1 MNEIKFKLDR
11 EHMIGLKKFHKL
23 KMSKDLIIQPNKD
36 NEIVFSL
43 TDLYYDSKY
52 DNRDFTYFQLNTQQ
66 KTDTKFQVV
75 SQRYRVQ
82 TNERSISSMILPII
96 IPPVSHY
103 EVSIFLKENRIR
115 MKSKELPFL
124 YEFALDRLK
133 LPVSVKGDKSNA

>member
-23 KMSKDLIIQPNKD
+23 KMSKDLIIQRNKD

>member
-96 IPPVSHY
+96 IPP
-103 EVSIFLKENRIR
+103 SII
-115 MKSKELPFL
+115 
-124 YEFALDRLK
+124 
-133 LPVSVKGDKSNA
+133 V

>member
-96 IPPVSHY
+96 IPPVSDY
-103 EVSIFLKENRIR
+103 EVSILLKENRIR

-124 YEFALDRLK
+124 YEFALDRLPT
-133 LPVSVKGDKSNA
+133 PVSVKGDKSNA

>member
-115 MKSKELPFL
+115 RQGTKFIFPLPK
-124 YEFALDRLK
+124 LK
-133 LPVSVKGDKSNA
+133 VL

>member
-43 TDLYYDSKY
+43 TDLLYNSRF
-52 DNRDFTYFQLNTQQ
+52 DNRDLTYFQLNTKQ
-66 KTDTKFQVV
+66 KSDTKFLVT

-82 TNERSISSMILPII
+82 LSERSISSMILPII
-96 IPPVSHY
+96 IPPVSDY
-103 EVSIFLKENRIR
+103 EVSILLKENRIR

>member
-43 TDLYYDSKY
+43 TDLLYNSRF
-52 DNRDFTYFQLNTQQ
+52 DNRDLTYFQLNTKQ
-66 KTDTKFQVV
+66 KSDTKFLVT

-82 TNERSISSMILPII
+82 LSERSISSMILPII
-96 IPPVSHY
+96 IPPVSDY
-103 EVSIFLKENRIR
+103 EVSILLKENRIR
-115 MKSKELPFL
+115 MKSKELPIL
-124 YEFALDRLK
+124 YEFALDRLPT
-133 LPVSVKGDKSNA
+133 PVSVKGDKSNA

>member
-43 TDLYYDSKY
+43 TDLLYNSRF
-52 DNRDFTYFQLNTQQ
+52 DNRDLTYFQLNTKQ
-66 KTDTKFQVV
+66 KSDTKFLVT

-82 TNERSISSMILPII
+82 LSERSISSMILPII

-103 EVSIFLKENRIR
+103 EVSIFLEENRIR
-115 MKSKELPFL
+115 MKSKELPIL

>member
-23 KMSKDLIIQPNKD
+23 KMSKDLIIQRNKD

-43 TDLYYDSKY
+43 TDLYFDSKY

-96 IPPVSHY
+96 IPPVSDY
-103 EVSIFLKENRIR
+103 EVSILLKENRIR

>member
-52 DNRDFTYFQLNTQQ
+52 DNRDLTYFQLNTKQ
-66 KTDTKFQVV
+66 KSDTKFLVT

-82 TNERSISSMILPII
+82 LSERSISSMILPII
-96 IPPVSHY
+96 IPPVSDY
-103 EVSIFLKENRIR
+103 EVSILLKENRIR
-115 MKSKELPFL
+115 MKSKELPIL
-124 YEFALDRLK
+124 YEFALDRLPT
-133 LPVSVKGDKSNA
+133 PVSVKGDKSNA

>member
-96 IPPVSHY
+96 IPPVSDY
-103 EVSIFLKENRIR
+103 EVSILLKENRIR

>member
-96 IPPVSHY
+96 IPPVSDY
-103 EVSIFLKENRIR
+103 EVSILLKENRIR
-115 MKSKELPFL
+115 MKSKELPIL
-124 YEFALDRLK
+124 YEFALDRLPT
-133 LPVSVKGDKSNA
+133 PVSVKGDKSNA

>member
-43 TDLYYDSKY
+43 TDLLYNSRF
-52 DNRDFTYFQLNTQQ
+52 DNRDLTYFQLNTKQ
-66 KTDTKFQVV
+66 KSDTKFLVT

-82 TNERSISSMILPII
+82 LSERSISSMILPII

-115 MKSKELPFL
+115 MKSKELPIL
-124 YEFALDRLK
+124 YEFALDRLPT
-133 LPVSVKGDKSNA
+133 PVSVKGDKSNA

>member
-52 DNRDFTYFQLNTQQ
+52 DNRDFTYFKLNTQQ

-124 YEFALDRLK
+124 YEFALDRLPT
-133 LPVSVKGDKSNA
+133 PVSVKGDKSNA

>member
-66 KTDTKFQVV
+66 KTDTKFKVV
-75 SQRYRVQ
+75 SKRYRVQ

-96 IPPVSHY
+96 IPPVSDY
-103 EVSIFLKENRIR
+103 EVSILLKENRIR
-115 MKSKELPFL
+115 MKSKELPIL
-124 YEFALDRLK
+124 YEFALDRLPT
-133 LPVSVKGDKSNA
+133 PVSVKGDKSNA

>member
-52 DNRDFTYFQLNTQQ
+52 DNRDFTYFQLIAVFVTHHLRKQIQ
-66 KTDTKFQVV
+66 SF
-75 SQRYRVQ
+75 
-82 TNERSISSMILPII
+82 
-96 IPPVSHY
+96 
-103 EVSIFLKENRIR
+103 
-115 MKSKELPFL
+115 KS
-124 YEFALDRLK
+124 
-133 LPVSVKGDKSNA
+133 

>member
-23 KMSKDLIIQPNKD
+23 KMSKDLIIQRNKD

-43 TDLYYDSKY
+43 TDLLYNSRF
-52 DNRDFTYFQLNTQQ
+52 DNRDLTYFQLNTKQ
-66 KTDTKFQVV
+66 KSDTKFLVT

-82 TNERSISSMILPII
+82 LSERSISSMILPII

-103 EVSIFLKENRIR
+103 EVSIFLEENRIR
-115 MKSKELPFL
+115 MKSKELPIL
-124 YEFALDRLK
+124 YEFALDRLPT
-133 LPVSVKGDKSNA
+133 PVSVKGDKSNA